1 MGLHKLKVT
10 AQKAFASTWAIP
22 ASMLLVAFLI
32 MLAGDAGRE
41 WFRFDRV
48 WAVRGETWRFLSGHF
63 SHLGWSHFALN
74 SMGLVLVWYLV
85 GSAYTVVKWL
95 LIIFITLAT
104 IDIGFWVL
112 NPELYWYVGLSGL
125 LHGLLVA
132 GIAVRLR
139 PPNAETIILAV
150 FLIAKLAWE
159 QFSGPVPGSEITSGG
174 PVVVDAHLYGALG
187 GVLGALLARI
197 RVQPQASI

>member
-132 GIAVRLR
+132 GIAVRFR
-139 PPNAETIILAV
+139 PPNAETIILAF

-159 QFSGPVPGSEITSGG
+159 QFGGPVPGSEITSGG

-187 GVLGALLARI
+187 GALGALLARI

>member
-1 MGLHKLKVT
+1 MGLHKLKLSVE
-10 AQKAFASTWAIP
+10 KALASTWVVP
-22 ASMLLVAFLI
+22 AGMLLIAFVI
-32 MLAGDAGRE
+32 MLAGDSGRE
-41 WFRFDRV
+41 WLRFERI
-48 WAVRGETWRFLSGHF
+48 WSVRGESWRFLSGHF
-63 SHLGWSHFALN
+63 SHLGWTHFALN

-85 GSAYTVVKWL
+85 GSAYTVRKWL
-95 LIIFITLAT
+95 LIIFVTLAT

-132 GIAVRLR
+132 GIAVRFR